1 MQAVSVSH
9 YSNTVKTDKND
20 KKLIL
25 LTGKVT
31 ISKGQ
36 YPVY

>member
-1 MQAVSVSH
+1 MQADNVSH
-9 YSNTVKTDKND
+9 YSNTVKTDKNN

-25 LTGKVT
+25 LTDKLT